1 MKFWK
6 HCSMLSIYPPKITV
20 DNKLYLFPI
29 LVFSVFL
36 IFNNEPLS
44 AENNSDKIVAKI
56 NGSNLYL
63 SDINNAKKMLDPQA
77 QKYPLKIVYD
87 FLLDDLI
94 NNRLITEA
102 ARKIGID
109 REEEIKRQ
117 IKDSEKNILYRAFMD
132 RAINREVSNNQLK
145 LKYNEY
151 IKSSSGIE
159 EIRAR
164 HILVQTREQALEA
177 IELLKKGSDFSDL
190 AKKISTA
197 PTKIIGG
204 DLGYFGRDSM
214 VSPFSKAAFSLK
226 IGEFTSSP
234 IKTQFGWHIIK
245 VEDKRVKKTEAF
257 ENMKAKII
265 KEIILRREEA
275 FVAKLRKTAKIQKYP
290 MMR

>member
-20 DNKLYLFPI
+20 YNKLNLFAI
-29 LVFSVFL
+29 LVFSVVL

-44 AENNSDKIVAKI
+44 AENNSDRIVAKI

-63 SDINNAKKMLDPQA
+63 SDINNAKKMLDPQV

-117 IKDSEKNILYRAFMD
+117 IKDFEKNILYRAFMD

-151 IKSSSGIE
+151 VKSSSGIE

-214 VSPFSKAAFSLK
+214 VSSFSKAAFSVK

-265 KEIILRREEA
+265 KEIILKREEA
-275 FVAKLRKTAKIQKYP
+275 FVAKLRKKAKIQKYP

>member
-1 MKFWK
+1 
-6 HCSMLSIYPPKITV
+6 MLLIYPRKITV
-20 DNKLYLFPI
+20 DNKLYLFAI
-29 LVFSVFL
+29 LVFSAVL

-63 SDINNAKKMLDPQA
+63 SDINNAKKMLDPQV

-94 NNRLITEA
+94 DSRLIIEA
-102 ARKIGID
+102 ARKKGID

-151 IKSSSGIE
+151 INSSSGIE

-177 IELLKKGSDFSDL
+177 IELLKKGSDFPDL

-214 VSPFSKAAFSLK
+214 VSSFSKAAFSVK
-226 IGEFTSSP
+226 IGEFTRSP

-275 FVAKLRKTAKIQKYP
+275 FLAKLRKTAKIKKYP

>member
-6 HCSMLSIYPPKITV
+6 RCSMLSIYALKITV
-20 DNKLYLFPI
+20 YNKLNLFAT
-29 LVFSVFL
+29 LVFSVVL

-44 AENNSDKIVAKI
+44 AENNSDRIVAKI

-63 SDINNAKKMLDPQA
+63 SDINNAKKMLDPQV

-132 RAINREVSNNQLK
+132 RAINREVSNDQLK

-177 IELLKKGSDFSDL
+177 IELLNKGSDFPDL

-214 VSPFSKAAFSLK
+214 VSPFSKAAFSVK

-245 VEDKRVKKTEAF
+245 VEDKRVKKTKAF

-275 FVAKLRKTAKIQKYP
+275 FLAKLRKTAKIQKYP

>member
-1 MKFWK
+1 
-6 HCSMLSIYPPKITV
+6 MLLIYPRKITV
-20 DNKLYLFPI
+20 DNKLYLFAI
-29 LVFSVFL
+29 LVFSAVL
-36 IFNNEPLS
+36 ILNNEPLS

-63 SDINNAKKMLDPQA
+63 SDINNAKKMLDPQV

-94 NNRLITEA
+94 DSRLIIEA
-102 ARKIGID
+102 ARKKGID

-151 IKSSSGIE
+151 INSSSGIE

-177 IELLKKGSDFSDL
+177 IELLKKGSDFPDL

-214 VSPFSKAAFSLK
+214 VSSFSKAAFSVK
-226 IGEFTSSP
+226 IGEFTRSP

-275 FVAKLRKTAKIQKYP
+275 FLAKLRKTAKIKKYP